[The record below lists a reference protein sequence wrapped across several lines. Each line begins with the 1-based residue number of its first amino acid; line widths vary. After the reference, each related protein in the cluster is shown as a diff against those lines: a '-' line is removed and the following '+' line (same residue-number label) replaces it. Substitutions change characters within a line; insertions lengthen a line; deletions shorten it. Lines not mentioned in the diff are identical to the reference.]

1 MSGDGIKAD
10 NASWK
15 FNGEMVE
22 QFETHVA
29 RSVPF
34 YDEGH
39 DLVVKLSDYFIKEDS
54 ISYELGSSTGK
65 LSHKLAQHHDSKNAS
80 FIGLEI
86 EEDMVQKAEA
96 SYYHDSLSFE
106 CADINGVTFK
116 KADLIVAYYTVQ
128 FVHPKQRQALIDK
141 VYDALNW
148 GGAFIMYEKVRANDA
163 RFQDILTG
171 LYTEY
176 KLDQGYTAEEIVSK
190 SKSLKGVLEPFSTQ
204 GNLDMLKRAGFVDIL
219 SIQKYVSFEGFLAIK

>member
-10 NASWK
+10 NANWK

-39 DLVVKLSDYFIKEDS
+39 DLVVKLSDYFVKEDS
-54 ISYELGSSTGK
+54 LVYELGSSTGK
-65 LSHKLAQHHDSKNAS
+65 LSYKLASHHDKKAH
-80 FIGLEI
+80 FIALEI

-96 SYYHDSLSFE
+96 SYHHDRLTFACE
-106 CADINGVTFK
+106 DINSMTFK

-141 VYDALNW
+141 IYEALNW
-148 GGAFIMYEKVRANDA
+148 GGAFILYEKVRANDA
-163 RFQDILTG
+163 RFQDICTG

-176 KLDQGYTAEEIVSK
+176 KLDQGYTPEEIVSK

-204 GNLDMLKRAGFVDIL
+204 GNLDMLKRSGFVDIL
-219 SIQKYVSFEGFLAIK
+219 SIQKYVNFEGFWR

>member
-10 NASWK
+10 NAAWK

-34 YDEGH
+34 YEEGH
-39 DLVVKLSDYFIKEDS
+39 DLVVKLSDYFVKEDS
-54 ISYELGSSTGK
+54 LVYELGASTGK
-65 LSHKLAQHHDSKNAS
+65 LSHALAVHHDKGR
-80 FIGLEI
+80 FVGLEI
-86 EEDMVQKAEA
+86 EEDMVKKAQT
-96 SYYHDSLSFE
+96 SYHHDRLSFACE
-106 CADINGVTFK
+106 DINSVALE

-128 FVHPKQRQALIDK
+128 FIHPKLRQALIDK
-141 VYDALNW
+141 VYEALNW

-163 RFQDILTG
+163 RFQDICTG

-176 KLDQGYTAEEIVSK
+176 KLDQGYTPEEIVSK

-204 GNLDMLKRAGFVDIL
+204 GNLDMLKRAGFLDIL
-219 SIQKYVSFEGFLAIK
+219 SVQKYVNFEGFLAIK